1 MIRYFLILIIPAFV
15 FSQNKKV
22 FYYVENDSTISF
34 RDENNNFIIKPFKTY
49 KYLVKNNS
57 HKSEVKENF
66 FYIHPKNRP
75 EYAVNRLGK
84 FLFYPYYFDNG
95 PDYIKENYL
104 RIKDENGKVGFA
116 DKEGKVVISPK
127 YDYATPFNMGFSSY
141 CNGCYFDRKKDEEHP
156 PIVGGIWGYI
166 DVNGNEIIP
175 IKKSNNQ
182 KDFIINDGS
191 FIPYQFNYSIY
202 ELSVLNKIFKFEKE
216 INKKNISEGS
226 KVNFEIISK
235 HSENNPYYFIKY
247 YRIDMPHYFSSDFD
261 NQEGF
266 SFYIDKDE
274 NIFVNHLIFDND
286 KNSYHYELIKLEDW
300 IKK

>member
-1 MIRYFLILIIPAFV
+1 MIKYFLILIIPVFI

-49 KYLVKNNS
+49 KYHVQNNS

-66 FYIHPKNRP
+66 FYIHPKNKP
-75 EYAVNRLGK
+75 EYAVNRQGK

-156 PIVGGIWGYI
+156 PIVGGTWGYI

-175 IKKSNNQ
+175 IKRSNNQ
-182 KDFIINDGS
+182 KDLIINDGS

-202 ELSVLNKIFKFEKE
+202 ELSLLNKIFKFEKE
-216 INKKNISEGS
+216 INKKNIYEGS

-235 HSENNPYYFIKY
+235 PSENDPYYFIKY
-247 YRIDMPHYFSSDFD
+247 FRIDMPHYFSSDFD

-274 NIFVNHLIFDND
+274 NIFVNHLILDND

>member
-156 PIVGGIWGYI
+156 PIVGGTWGYI

-202 ELSVLNKIFKFEKE
+202 ELSLLNKIFKFEKE